1 MQAAEKGLKR
11 LWEAYDNLMKLNAA
25 EAIQP
30 VVDAE
35 LETRVIKLIEEFDEF
50 MDDDMNTAKVLANMF
65 ELAPVIN
72 GIKNKQLENGG
83 LSNATIELMQS
94 KMKLF
99 LEDILGFKTS
109 LQNTNG
115 KLEGI
120 IELLIN
126 IRKEA
131 KAKKDFVTSD
141 KIRNELTALGV
152 LLKDEKDGSVSY
164 SMDN

>member
-1 MQAAEKGLKR
+1 M
-11 LWEAYDNLMKLNAA
+11 
-25 EAIQP
+25 
-30 VVDAE
+30 
-35 LETRVIKLIEEFDEF
+35 
-50 MDDDMNTAKVLANMF
+50 
-65 ELAPVIN
+65 
-72 GIKNKQLENGG
+72 
-83 LSNATIELMQS
+83 SNATIGLMQT